1 MVFDEQEKEAQRRYD
16 NFDRE
21 QLKRAG
27 EVDQVVADDGLKD
40 PSVTPGGSSTRSPQ
54 LKRLMRMITKESM
67 RRMET
72 IPAGWKNNSKSWT
85 GDGQELS
92 VRLY

>member
-27 EVDQVVADDGLKD
+27 EDDQLVADDGLKD
-40 PSVTPGGSSTRSPQ
+40 TSVTPGGVEYKEPTAEEIYEDDNKGEYEEDGKYSSR
-54 LKRLMRMITKESM
+54 
-67 RRMET
+67 
-72 IPAGWKNNSKSWT
+72 
-85 GDGQELS
+85 
-92 VRLY
+92 V

>member
-1 MVFDEQEKEAQRRYD
+1 MVFDEQEKEAQRLYD

-27 EVDQVVADDGLKD
+27 EDDQLVADDSLKA
-40 PSVTPGGSSTRSPQ
+40 PLVSPGGSSTSSPQ
-54 LKRLMRMITKESM
+54 LKRLMRMITRESM

-72 IPAGWKNNSKSWT
+72 IPKA
-85 GDGQELS
+85 GQEM
-92 VRLY
+92 VRN